1 MNKDSICIIE
11 DKPIIAEYYKILLKQ
26 ASFTHITIK
35 TSFKQFIEDKQN
47 HSLYIIDITIKNKD
61 DGIKIG
67 EYVHKKNKN
76 IIFCSAHTN
85 NYYLTK
91 SQHLHA
97 IAFFTKPLYESYF
110 IKFLTMYN
118 EKTYPKSVTYCSPQ
132 NHIRHLKWTET
143 PSLNKDKPI

>member
-1 MNKDSICIIE
+1 MNNKSVCIIE
-11 DKPIIAEYYKILLKQ
+11 DKPIIAEYYKILLTH

-35 TSFKQFIEDKQN
+35 TSFRQFIEDK
-47 HSLYIIDITIKNKD
+47 HDYSLYIIDITIKNKD
-61 DGIKIG
+61 DGIKIA
-67 EYVHKKNKN
+67 EYVHKKNKD

-85 NYYLTK
+85 NYYLAK

-97 IAFFTKPLYESYF
+97 IAFFSKPLYESYF

-118 EKTYPKSVTYCSPQ
+118 KQTFPKSVTYCSHQ

-143 PSLNKDKPI
+143 PS